1 MSARIKKGDLVKVI
15 AGADKGTTAKVLS
28 VLTTKNAVVLE
39 GIGQKHRH
47 VKPSQLNPRGGSK
60 DIHVPTPLSK
70 VALVV
75 DEKSGKTSRV
85 GYVKNADGG
94 TTRVARQ
101 ANSKE
106 IKETKESKL
115 WLKLL
120 HQPLLA

>member
-1 MSARIKKGDLVKVI
+1 MPAVKRIRKGDTVKI
-15 AGADKGTTAKVLS
+15 ISGSDKGTTAKVLA
-28 VLTTKNAVVLE
+28 VLTSKDAVLLE

-47 VKPSQLNPRGGSK
+47 IKPNQLNPRGGSK

-70 VALVV
+70 VALVI

-106 IKETKESKL
+106 IK
-115 WLKLL
+115 
-120 HQPLLA
+120 

>member
-1 MSARIKKGDLVKVI
+1 MPAVKRIVKGDTVKI
-15 AGADKGTTAKVLS
+15 ISGANKGTTAKVLA
-28 VLTTKNAVVLE
+28 VLTSKNAVLLE

-47 VKPSQLNPRGGSK
+47 IKPSQLNPRGGSK

-106 IKETKESKL
+106 IK
-115 WLKLL
+115 
-120 HQPLLA
+120 

>member
-15 AGADKGTTAKVLS
+15 AGTDKGTTAKVLT
-28 VLTTKNAVVLE
+28 VLSSKNAVVLE

-106 IKETKESKL
+106 IKEVKETK
-115 WLKLL
+115 
-120 HQPLLA
+120 

>member
-1 MSARIKKGDLVKVI
+1 MSVVKRIRKGDTVKVI
-15 AGADKGTTAKVLS
+15 SGANKGTTAKVLG
-28 VLTTKNAVVLE
+28 VDTKNSAVLLE

-60 DIHVPTPLSK
+60 DVHTPTPLHK

-75 DEKSGKTSRV
+75 DEKTGKTSRV
-85 GYVKNADGG
+85 GYIKNADDD

-106 IKETKESKL
+106 IK
-115 WLKLL
+115 
-120 HQPLLA
+120 

>member
-1 MSARIKKGDLVKVI
+1 MPAVKRIKKGDTVKLI
-15 AGADKGTTAKVLS
+15 SGSNKGTTAKVLQ
-28 VLTTKNAVVLE
+28 VLTAKNAVVLE

-60 DIHVPTPLSK
+60 DIHVPVPLSK

-85 GYVKNADGG
+85 GYVKNADGN
-94 TTRVARQ
+94 TVRVARQ

-106 IKETKESKL
+106 IK
-115 WLKLL
+115 
-120 HQPLLA
+120 